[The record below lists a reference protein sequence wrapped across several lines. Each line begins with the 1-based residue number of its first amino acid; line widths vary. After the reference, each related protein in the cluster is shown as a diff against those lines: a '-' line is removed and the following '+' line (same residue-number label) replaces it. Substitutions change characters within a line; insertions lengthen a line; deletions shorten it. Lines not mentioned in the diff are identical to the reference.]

1 MNLPESFKRY
11 TCDLMGEELYQRM
24 AASLDEDA
32 PVSIRVNPFKGDRCP
47 VDGQQVGW
55 CRYGYYL
62 SGRPA
67 FTFDPLFHAG
77 CYYVQ
82 EASSMFIHHVIKEH
96 VATPV
101 RMLDLCAA
109 PGGKSTAALAALPN
123 GSVLFSNEPMGLRAQ
138 ILAENIQKW
147 GCPNVVVTNSYP
159 ADYARSGLLFDVV
172 LCDVPCS
179 GEGMFRKDEGAV
191 AEWSVQ
197 NVEKCRLLQRSIV
210 EEAWR
215 CLVPGGLLIYSTCT
229 FNTHE
234 NEENVQWM
242 CSSLGADVLSVSV
255 DGAWGITGSLLSGF
269 DKPVYR
275 FISGTSR
282 GEGLFMAVV
291 RKPDDGENSAQQTR
305 RKATKRNKGGIKET
319 RTDWLADA
327 DGFFTFTDG
336 DNVVAIPKDMTDMY
350 LTARQSLRIIH
361 AGIGLATTKGRDL
374 VPLQSLA
381 LSVAMRQDVF
391 PKAELDYATAISY
404 LRHEAIAALPE
415 ATPRGYVLATYCGT
429 PLGFMK
435 NLGNRANNLYPQEW
449 RIRSGHTP
457 TVQTIFKNC
466 PFTTPNSA
474 IYDI

>member
-11 TCDLMGEELYQRM
+11 TCDLMGEELYRRM
-24 AASLDEDA
+24 VSALDEEA
-32 PVSIRVNPFKGDRCP
+32 PVSVRVNPFKGDRRP
-47 VDGQQVGW
+47 VGGEQVGW

-62 SGRPA
+62 PGRPA
-67 FTFDPLFHAG
+67 FTFDPLLHAG

-96 VATPV
+96 APAPV

-109 PGGKSTAALAALPN
+109 PGGKSTAALAALPG
-123 GSVLFSNEPMGLRAQ
+123 GSVLFCNEPLGLRAQ

-179 GEGMFRKDEGAV
+179 GEGMFRKDGGAV

-197 NVEKCRLLQRSIV
+197 NVEKCRHLQRSIV
-210 EEAWR
+210 AEAWR
-215 CLVPGGLLIYSTCT
+215 CLVPGGLLVYSTCT
-229 FNTHE
+229 FNAHE

-242 CSSLGADVLSVSV
+242 CSELGAEVLPVSV
-255 DGAWGITGSLLSGF
+255 DGAWSITGSLLSGF

-275 FISGTSR
+275 FIPGTSR

-291 RKPDDGENSAQQTR
+291 RKPDDGQNPPQQTK
-305 RKATKRNKGGIKET
+305 RKAARRDKGGIKET
-319 RTDWLADA
+319 KTDWLADA
-327 DGFFTFTDG
+327 DSFFTFTDG

-350 LTARQSLRIIH
+350 LTARQSLRVIH
-361 AGIGLATTKGRDL
+361 AGTGLATTKGRDL
-374 VPLQSLA
+374 VPSQSLA
-381 LSVAMRQDVF
+381 LSVAMRQDAF

-404 LRHEAIAALPE
+404 LRHEAVAALPE
-415 ATPRGYVLATYCGT
+415 GTPRGYVLATYCGT

-457 TVQTIFKNC
+457 TMQSIFKDE
-466 PFTTPNSA
+466 PFTAT
-474 IYDI
+474 I